1 MSYSHQVEPTP
12 RFATTDQIQVVER
25 QSEGHCR
32 TPSYIRGKIGIVE
45 RYCGNFKN
53 PEQLAVAHPTP
64 VIIPLY
70 RCRFLQKEIW
80 PNYLG
85 AETDTLEIEIYE
97 HWVDPV

>member
-12 RFATTDQIQVVER
+12 RFATTDQIQVVKR
-25 QSEGHCR
+25 QSERHCR

-64 VIIPLY
+64 AIIPLY
-70 RCRFLQKEIW
+70 RCRFLQIEIW